1 MGHPRQLRQTA
12 RLKSIFFNCLRKG
25 RLKAETRSQK
35 AGKAALVLDDGT
47 FFVGD
52 GFGAPRKVSGEVVF
66 STSMVGYP
74 ESLTDPSY
82 HGQVLTLTYPL
93 IGNYGV
99 PAYGDYM
106 FGVPLYFESVGIKVT
121 GLVIQELCLEPYHWA
136 SKRTLDQWLGSEGVP
151 GICGIDTRRLT
162 KKLREKGVMLGILE
176 VCREGKEP
184 DLDSLMKEVKEV
196 PDPNVR
202 DLVSEV
208 TIKEPIHY
216 KFDGDKRVVVIDCG
230 AKASILRNL
239 FSRRIDIVRVPYD
252 FSANEILEYKPN
264 GVVISNGPGDPK
276 RCEETIK
283 AVRGLFEEGVPI
295 MGICF
300 GNQILSL
307 ALGGDTYK
315 LKYGHRSQNQPAY
328 DLETGRC
335 YITTQNH
342 GYAVKA
348 ESLEGT
354 SLEVWFVNANDKTV
368 EGVRCEKGDTF
379 AVQWH
384 PEASP
389 GPFDTEYIFD
399 SFLESLGRKYAE
411 VRLGTQGCNYR
422 EWSDKDW

>member
-1 MGHPRQLRQTA
+1 MET
-12 RLKSIFFNCLRKG
+12 
-25 RLKAETRSQK
+25 ETRPSK
-35 AGKAALVLDDGT
+35 AGKAALVLEDKSLFIGK
-47 FFVGD
+47 
-52 GFGAPRKVSGEVVF
+52 GFGAVRKVSGEVVF

-82 HGQVLTLTYPL
+82 NGQILTLTYPL
-93 IGNYGV
+93 VGNYGV
-99 PAYGDYM
+99 PAYDDYM
-106 FGVPLYFESVGIKVT
+106 FKVPLYFESIGIKAT
-121 GLVIQELCLEPYHWA
+121 GLVIHELCQEPHHWA
-136 SKRTLDQWLGSEGVP
+136 SKWTLDEWLRSEDIP
-151 GICGIDTRRLT
+151 GIQGIDTRRLT
-162 KKLREKGVMLGILE
+162 KRLREKGVMLGILE
-176 VCREGKEP
+176 VCGEGEEP
-184 DLDSLMKEVKEV
+184 ELDKLLEEVESV

-216 KFDGDKRVVVIDCG
+216 EFNGGKRVAVIDCG

-239 FSRRIDIVRVPYD
+239 FKHRVDVVRVPYD
-252 FSANEILEYKPN
+252 FSAQEILEFKPN
-264 GVVISNGPGDPK
+264 GVVITNGPGDPK
-276 RCEETIK
+276 KCEKTIET
-283 AVRGLFEEGVPI
+283 VRELFQEEVAI

-342 GYAVKA
+342 GYAVSA
-348 ESLEGT
+348 DSLAGT
-354 SLEVWFVNANDKTV
+354 GLKVSFVNANDKTV
-368 EGVRCEKGDTF
+368 EGVRHEDGRAF

-389 GPFDTEYIFD
+389 GPYDTEFIFD
-399 SFLESLGRKYAE
+399 SFLRSLG
-411 VRLGTQGCNYR
+411 
-422 EWSDKDW
+422 